1 MYRVELIDGRIEW
14 MNAESVA
21 HYAGIIKAFVLEDPS
36 DAGFEGEAERL
47 FAEIESSATSRAGAR
62 AS

>member
-14 MNAESVA
+14 MDAESVS
-21 HYAGIIKAFVLEDPS
+21 HYAGIIKAFVLDEPS
-36 DAGFEGEAERL
+36 DFEGEVERL
-47 FAEIESSATSRAGAR
+47 FSEIEPGGAASFRAR

>member
-14 MNAESVA
+14 MDAEAVS
-21 HYAGIIKAFVLEDPS
+21 HYAGIIKAFVLDEPTD
-36 DAGFEGEAERL
+36 FEGEVERL
-47 FAEIESSATSRAGAR
+47 FSELEPGSARTLTAV